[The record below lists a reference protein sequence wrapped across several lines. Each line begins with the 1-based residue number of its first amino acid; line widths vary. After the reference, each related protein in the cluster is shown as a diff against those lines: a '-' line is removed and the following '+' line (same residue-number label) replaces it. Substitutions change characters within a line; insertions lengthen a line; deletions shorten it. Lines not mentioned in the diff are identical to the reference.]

1 MDGFIKTKA
10 RDSFSFK
17 DNIVSILIEVKK
29 LFKNN
34 SYKVEINNKMYNI
47 IGRVGMFHADVDITG
62 SDIKV
67 GDEVIIPSLV
77 PLEINE
83 NIKREYN

>member
-1 MDGFIKTKA
+1 
-10 RDSFSFK
+10 
-17 DNIVSILIEVKK
+17 
-29 LFKNN
+29 
-34 SYKVEINNKMYNI
+34 MYNI

-83 NIKREYN
+83 KIKREYN